1 MERMVGMM
9 KFLRAIF
16 NVLVRLKKKLLLLFL
31 FIVVSGIEFIL
42 GEWKSKVFGGSGKAR
57 FLVGHKLS
65 LIRVEMLL
73 YLYP

>member
-16 NVLVRLKKKLLLLFL
+16 NVLVRLKKKLLLLF

-42 GEWKSKVFGGSGKAR
+42 GEWKSKVFGR
-57 FLVGHKLS
+57 T
-65 LIRVEMLL
+65 
-73 YLYP
+73 

>member
-42 GEWKSKVFGGSGKAR
+42 GEWKSKVFGR
-57 FLVGHKLS
+57 T
-65 LIRVEMLL
+65 
-73 YLYP
+73 